1 MQDSVILCGTSN
13 TGLAE
18 AIAEILHL
26 RLGASRISR
35 FPDGE
40 VAIEVKES
48 VRDCEVFVVQST
60 CPPVDENL
68 IELLA
73 LIDCCRRASARKVT
87 AIVPYFGYARA
98 DKRHGRQEPIT
109 ASMVAVMMEAVGVDQ
124 LITFDLHTPQTE
136 GFFHIPV
143 DTLTAVPELCAA
155 LCHYLPPGTVVVSP
169 DEGRVKMAAEYA
181 RRLGVGVAVL
191 HKERKNGSE
200 TRVKHVVGNVRDRAC
215 LIIDDMISTGGTI
228 TESIISLIECGART
242 EITVAATH
250 GLFVQDAREKLSRHE
265 AVRQIFVTDTVPVK
279 RGEWPQ
285 LQIVSIAPLIAAAIN
300 RCAAKGSQ
308 S

>member
-1 MQDSVILCGTSN
+1 MKKFVILGGTSN
-13 TGLAE
+13 TRLAE
-18 AIAEILHL
+18 AVAEILQL

-73 LIDCCRRASARKVT
+73 VIDCCRRASALKVT

-98 DKRHGRQEPIT
+98 DKRRGRQEPIT
-109 ASMVAVMMEAVGVDQ
+109 ASMVAVMMEAAGVDQ

-143 DTLTAVPELCAA
+143 DTLTAVPTLCAA
-155 LCHYLPPGTVVVSP
+155 MCQYLPPGTVVVSP
-169 DEGRVKMAAEYA
+169 DEGRVKTAAEYA
-181 RRLGVGVAVL
+181 RRLGSDVAVL
-191 HKERKNGSE
+191 HKERESGSE
-200 TRVKHVVGNVRDRAC
+200 TRVTHVVGNVCDRPC

-228 TESIISLIECGART
+228 AESITSLIECGARS

-250 GLFVQDAREKLSRHE
+250 GLFVQHAREKLSSHE
-265 AVRQIFVTDTVPVK
+265 AVRQIFVTDTVPVSQ
-279 RGEWPQ
+279 GEWAQ
-285 LQIVSIAPLIAAAIN
+285 LHIVSIAPLVAAAIN
-300 RCAAKGSQ
+300 RCAVTGPQ